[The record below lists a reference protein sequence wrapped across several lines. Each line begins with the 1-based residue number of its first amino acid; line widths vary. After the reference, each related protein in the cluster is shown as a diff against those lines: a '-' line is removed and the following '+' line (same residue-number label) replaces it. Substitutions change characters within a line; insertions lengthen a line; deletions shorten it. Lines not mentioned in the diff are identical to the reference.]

1 MADSSSIGKLKMK
14 NGREQ
19 DAAIAYLKYLLTKG
33 ATPSALAQR
42 ETVLS
47 HLDLYIG
54 GISNN
59 GVAYREAVEKC
70 LAKVEK
76 ADWPFYL
83 CVIREYFVFWNGN
96 PELVAAAERS
106 QAIDAEPVQWRTL
119 EVDLKTIWSKLD
131 KEKFSPDETRV
142 LEAYQ
147 LALKQHDLKASVIAT
162 RVKLAKLLLLKLK
175 NTTSKAP
182 KIYRKAV
189 NATVPIFELKDTRNL
204 FLLVVREFYYFWVCD
219 ARATDYIFKETR
231 QAESI
236 E

>member
-1 MADSSSIGKLKMK
+1 MTNPSSTGKLKMQ
-14 NGREQ
+14 NGRER
-19 DAAIAYLKYLLTKG
+19 DAAIAYLKYLLAKG
-33 ATPSALAQR
+33 ATSSALAQR
-42 ETVLS
+42 EKVLS
-47 HLDLYIG
+47 HLDLYID
-54 GISNN
+54 GIPNN
-59 GVAYREAVEKC
+59 GVAYREAVERC

-83 CVIREYFVFWNGN
+83 GVIREYFVFWNGN
-96 PELVAAAERS
+96 PDLVVAAERS

-119 EVDLKTIWSKLD
+119 EVDLKTVWSTLD
-131 KEKFSPDETRV
+131 KHQFNPDETRV

-147 LALKQHDLKASVIAT
+147 SALKQHNLKAPVVAT

-175 NTTSKAP
+175 DTTSNAP

-204 FLLVVREFYYFWVCD
+204 FLLVVREFYYFWVGD
-219 ARATDYIFKETR
+219 AKAIDYIFKETR
-231 QAESI
+231 LAESV

>member
-1 MADSSSIGKLKMK
+1 MADSSSAGKLKMK

-19 DAAIAYLKYLLTKG
+19 DAAIAYLKYLLSKG
-33 ATPSALAQR
+33 ATLPSLAQR
-42 ETVLS
+42 EKVLA

-54 GISNN
+54 SISNN
-59 GVAYREAVEKC
+59 GIAYREAVEKC
-70 LAKVEK
+70 LSKVEK

-96 PELVAAAERS
+96 PDLVVAAERS
-106 QAIDAEPVQWRTL
+106 QAIDVEPVQWRTL
-119 EVDLKTIWSKLD
+119 EVDLKTVWAKLD
-131 KEKFSPDETRV
+131 KEQFGPDETRM
-142 LEAYQ
+142 LEAYH
-147 LALKQHDLKASVIAT
+147 LALQQHDLKAPVIAT

-175 NTTSKAP
+175 GTASKAP

-189 NATVPIFELKDTRNL
+189 NATVPVFELKDTRNL
-204 FLLVVREFYYFWVCD
+204 FLLVVREFYYFWICD
-219 ARATDYIFKETR
+219 ARATDYIFKETP